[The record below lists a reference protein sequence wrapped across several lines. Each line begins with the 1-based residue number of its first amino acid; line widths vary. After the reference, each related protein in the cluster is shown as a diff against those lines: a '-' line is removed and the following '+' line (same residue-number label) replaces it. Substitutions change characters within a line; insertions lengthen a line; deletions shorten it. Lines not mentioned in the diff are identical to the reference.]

1 MDARFVT
8 QKLHALIDYPVAISL
23 MAMPFVLGL
32 GASNPLAFWL
42 SVVTGVAAFML
53 TVLTDHETGVFR
65 ILPYALHL
73 SVDFTVG
80 LVFAV
85 APIVFGFTGIDA
97 AFYWA
102 NAAAVLTVVALHR
115 PEADVAPASA
125 ATS

>member
-65 ILPYALHL
+65 ILP
-73 SVDFTVG
+73 
-80 LVFAV
+80 
-85 APIVFGFTGIDA
+85 
-97 AFYWA
+97 
-102 NAAAVLTVVALHR
+102 
-115 PEADVAPASA
+115 
-125 ATS
+125 